1 MLKEC
6 LVLFKFNLALI
17 LCCFIW
23 FNSIEDNFKYKVV
36 VNLKLIKII
45 SPIPSFSFSLWD
57 PKLKSSFF
65 SKEDNINESNEIYI
79 LFIRK
84 DIYKSK

>member
-6 LVLFKFNLALI
+6 LILFKFNLALI
-17 LCCFIW
+17 LSCFIW
-23 FNSIEDNFKYKVV
+23 FNSNEDNLKYKVV
-36 VNLKLIKII
+36 VNLKFIKII
-45 SPIPSFSFSLWD
+45 SPIHSFSISLWD

-65 SKEDNINESNEIYI
+65 SKEDNINESNEIYK